1 MNKINKYLLAITA
14 VMMLVFTS
22 CKDTVEY
29 VEAPAVSSNAAV
41 VSFDKINVSEEFD
54 PEDDTSLSFVVSRDD
69 ATYAIELNVI
79 FLKNVECLFVAPD
92 VLRFDAGYSDSS
104 PRLCL
109 CNAKE
114 STSFSFFSI

>member
-54 PEDDTSLSFVVSRDD
+54 PEDDTSLSLDRKSVV
-69 ATYAIELNVI
+69 
-79 FLKNVECLFVAPD
+79 
-92 VLRFDAGYSDSS
+92 
-104 PRLCL
+104 
-109 CNAKE
+109 
-114 STSFSFFSI
+114 